1 MSWVRFT
8 TGSTRKA
15 YSWTETVFE
24 NVGIVVGNP
33 MMTRS
38 GDSGARQRKDG
49 EDPDPEDVS

>member
-8 TGSTRKA
+8 IGSSRKA
-15 YSWTETVFE
+15 NSWTETVFE